1 MNGWPASRRPIIWR
15 LTLVALL
22 LVASASLA
30 TFFGAQAS
38 DEPAAISAKLGGD
51 TTRAV
56 TGQTAF
62 TMPAANI
69 RQEHQRAFFFGNR
82 LFNTN
87 WVIAPA
93 SVKSFDGLGP
103 LFNRVSCDGCH
114 TQDGRGRPPLNDGE
128 TMDSMLM
135 RLSVP
140 DAKSANGTAPHPV
153 YGDQLSELANPGIAA
168 EGITKI
174 TREIMAGTFGDGDG
188 YSLEKPSYRIEKLG
202 YGPLRDGVMLS
213 PRVAQQVIGLGL
225 LEAVPESVLLA
236 NADPDDKNGDGISG
250 RPNRVIDPVTGQ
262 ETIGRFGW
270 KANQANLVSQNAAAA
285 HGDIGLTS
293 PVHKEKNCTATQS
306 ACLAAPKGDELDLS
320 QSFLERLTLYTRLL
334 AVPAQRNRDDT
345 KVIEG
350 EKLFSQFGCAACH
363 TPTLSTDEKAPL
375 SELANQTFHPFTD
388 LLLHDMG
395 EGLAD
400 DRPDNLATGSEWRT
414 PPLWGIGHFAET
426 NGHQRLLH
434 DGRARGVTEAI
445 LWHGGEGAKS
455 QEAFKNAPKRSAMRS
470 SNLSIRFK

>member
-1 MNGWPASRRPIIWR
+1 MSGTPVKMMRGFWWLA
-15 LTLVALL
+15 AAAMLL
-22 LVASASLA
+22 AASALVSN
-30 TFFGAQAS
+30 FVGARAG
-38 DEPAAISAKLGGD
+38 DEPAAITAKLGGD
-51 TTRAV
+51 TTRAFA
-56 TGQTAF
+56 GETAF

-114 TQDGRGRPPLNDGE
+114 TQDGRGRPPLNDSE
-128 TMDSMLM
+128 TMDQMLI

-153 YGDQLSELANPGIAA
+153 YGDQLSELASPGIAP

-174 TREIMAGTFGDGDG
+174 TREIMVGTFGDGEA
-188 YSLEKPSYRIEKLG
+188 YSLEKPDYRIEKLG
-202 YGPLRDGVMLS
+202 YGPLGDGVMLS

-225 LEAVPESVLLA
+225 LEAVSEQSLVA

-270 KANQANLVSQNAAAA
+270 KANQANLVAQNAAAA

-293 PVHKEKNCTATQS
+293 PIHKEKNCTATQS
-306 ACLAAPKGDELDLS
+306 ACLAAPTGDELDLS
-320 QSFLERLTLYTRLL
+320 QSFLDRLTLYTRLL
-334 AVPAQRNRDDT
+334 AVPAQRNRDDA

-363 TPTLSTDEKAPL
+363 TPTLSTDDKALLP
-375 SELANQTFHPFTD
+375 ELAGQTIHPFTD

-395 EGLAD
+395 EGLSD
-400 DRPDNLATGSEWRT
+400 NRPDNLATGSEWRT
-414 PPLWGIGHFAET
+414 PPLWGIGHFEAT

-434 DGRARGVTEAI
+434 DGRARGVAEAI
-445 LWHGGEGAKS
+445 LWHGGEGAKA
-455 QEAFKNAPKRSAMRS
+455 QEAFKNATKAERDALVAFVNS
-470 SNLSIRFK
+470 L